1 MRHKTTYDVIV
12 VGGGPGGS
20 MAAKVAAE
28 LGLSTIFF
36 ERGRKPGEKNASG
49 CGLGPRLWRD
59 FKFMKELNSD
69 VCHSLRPGTAIR
81 HYFIDKDD
89 EMKGMLV
96 TKPTKSVGYEPARQF
111 ITMNVYRS
119 EFDPWLANLAV
130 AAGAKLKTSTLIVDL
145 VKEDNKVVG
154 VRDENGEVYKSQI
167 LIGADGVHSAVA
179 IKSGLRARWKRE
191 QVVLVP
197 QLDFHVHP
205 KNIDKI
211 LEEETLGTW
220 WGVNFPA
227 AFQVFFHD
235 GFHIG
240 LGNWLGWWNKNPNQ
254 YLEQVVRLKRFQQ
267 LIHQLDAK
275 PREYQLHMVPWLTM
289 PENTFTD
296 NVMLVGDAGGFPCPL
311 EAEGIYPAMITGS
324 LAART
329 AAKAIADNDTS
340 RESLARYE
348 QAWKESSVGIEFE
361 TGRELVNIW
370 RALPFDP
377 HGNMEWFVPVVTE
390 LLSGVFDW
398 SEPHAVRIQQMA
410 DHLKQYGP
418 LAGKFLIEQLLP
430 LVTSIFKDELQ
441 KQTSLLSSGK
451 WLLFLNKLRRRIR
464 KAVRR
469 K

>member
-1 MRHKTTYDVIV
+1 MKTFDVIV

-59 FKFMKELNSD
+59 FEFMKDLNSD
-69 VCHSLRPGTAIR
+69 VCPSLRPGTAIR

-89 EMKGMLV
+89 EMAGMLV

-130 AAGAKLKTSTLIVDL
+130 AAGAKLKTSALIVDL
-145 VKEDNKVVG
+145 VKENDKVVG
-154 VRDENGEVYKSQI
+154 VRDDQGEIHRSRL
-167 LIGADGVHSAVA
+167 LIGADGVHSTVA
-179 IKSGLRARWKRE
+179 IKSGLRTKWKRE
-191 QVVLVP
+191 QIVLVP
-197 QLDFHVHP
+197 QLDFQVP
-205 KNIDKI
+205 PGNIDKI
-211 LEEETLGTW
+211 LGDETLGTW

-227 AFQVFFHD
+227 AFQVFFRD
-235 GFHIG
+235 GFHVG
-240 LGNWLGWWNKNPNQ
+240 LGNWLGWWDKNPTD
-254 YLEQVVRLKRFQQ
+254 YLEQVVALDRFQQ
-267 LIHQLDAK
+267 LIKQLDAR
-275 PREYQLHMVPWLTM
+275 PREFQVHMVPWLAN
-289 PENTFTD
+289 PEKTFTD

-311 EAEGIYPAMITGS
+311 EAEGVYPAMLTGD
-324 LAART
+324 LAARI
-329 AAKAIADNDTS
+329 AAKAIAENDTS

-348 QAWKESSVGIEFE
+348 REWRESSVGIEFE
-361 TGRELVNIW
+361 TGRELVDIW
-370 RALPFDP
+370 KTLPFDP

-390 LLSGVFDW
+390 LLGGVFDW
-398 SEPHAVRIQQMA
+398 SEPHAVRMRQMA

-418 LAGKFLIEQLLP
+418 VAGRFFMEQVLP
-430 LVTSIFKDELQ
+430 LASRVFRDELRQ
-441 KQTSLLSSGK
+441 QTSLRSAGR
-451 WLLFLNKLRRRIR
+451 WLVSLNRLRRRIR
-464 KAVRR
+464 KAARR

>member
-1 MRHKTTYDVIV
+1 MVLKTFDVIV
-12 VGGGPGGS
+12 VGAGPGGS

-59 FKFMKELNSD
+59 FDFMKDLDSD
-69 VCHSLRPGTAIR
+69 ACPSLRSGTAIR
-81 HYFIDKDD
+81 HYFIDKED
-89 EMKGMLV
+89 EMAGMLV
-96 TKPTKSVGYEPARQF
+96 TKPTRSVGYEPAKQF

-145 VKEDNKVVG
+145 LRENDKVVG
-154 VRDENGEVYKSQI
+154 VQDDRGEVYKCRI
-167 LIGADGVHSAVA
+167 LIGADGVHSKVA
-179 IKSGLRARWKRE
+179 IKSGLRAKWKRD

-197 QLDFHVHP
+197 QLDFEVP
-205 KNIDKI
+205 PENIDKI
-211 LEEETLGTW
+211 LGEETLGTW

-240 LGNWLGWWNKNPNQ
+240 LGNWLGWWDKNPNE
-254 YLEQVVRLKRFQQ
+254 YLEQVVALDRFQQ
-267 LIHQLDAK
+267 LIRQLDAK
-275 PREYQLHMVPWLTM
+275 PREYQVHMVPWLAK

-311 EAEGIYPAMITGS
+311 EAEGVYPAMLTGR
-324 LAART
+324 LAAQT
-329 AAKAIADNDTS
+329 AAKAIEDNDTS

-348 QAWKESSVGIEFE
+348 QDWRESSVGIEFE
-361 TGRELVNIW
+361 TGRELANLW
-370 RALPFDP
+370 KALPFDP
-377 HGNMEWFVPVVTE
+377 HGNMQWFVPAVTE
-390 LLSGVFDW
+390 LLGGVFDW
-398 SEPHAVRIQQMA
+398 SEPHAVRMRQMA

-418 LAGKFLIEQLLP
+418 AAGEFFVGQLLP
-430 LVTSIFKDELQ
+430 LVSSVFRDDLRQ
-441 KQTSLLSSGK
+441 QTSLRATGK
-451 WLLFLNKLRRRIR
+451 WIKSLARLRRRIM
-464 KAVRR
+464 KATRR
-469 K
+469 R